1 MTDQARPEH
10 RPLDHYA
17 EYLHLLARLQLE
29 PRLRGQLDP
38 SDVVQQTLLIA
49 LEKQVQ
55 LRGRPDTELAAWLR
69 SILVGILAEQTCRLR
84 KQPVDQT
91 RSLRQALEESAARLE
106 GCLDGHDAAPGPG
119 LARAEQILRLVAA
132 LKELPDDERMVLE
145 WHHLRGLS
153 VPEVAR
159 RMQKSVAAVTG
170 LLYGG
175 GKALREK
182 MSDPR

>member
-1 MTDQARPEH
+1 M
-10 RPLDHYA
+10 
-17 EYLHLLARLQLE
+17 
-29 PRLRGQLDP
+29 
-38 SDVVQQTLLIA
+38 
-49 LEKQVQ
+49 
-55 LRGRPDTELAAWLR
+55 
-69 SILVGILAEQTCRLR
+69 
-84 KQPVDQT
+84 DQT

-106 GCLDGHDAAPGPG
+106 GCLDGPGAPPGPG

-132 LKELPDDERMVLE
+132 LKELPDDERMALE

-159 RMQKSVAAVTG
+159 RMQKSVASVTG